1 MFEESVE
8 SFVAAWRAHA
18 APVELFSGVEG
29 TPLLECMAAGKVFH
43 LFERTAPYSAPVGPA
58 RVIIHPV
65 TEALEPLPSAQR
77 SLEVLGISRLRARG
91 QLVHW
96 RPPFAVVDVGVPL
109 VVGLFNA
116 LPAGMPLGEYVRF
129 DSQAPVHGFVL
140 PTERGAS
147 FPPAH
152 ADAL

>member
-1 MFEESVE
+1 MLEESVE
-8 SFVAAWRAHA
+8 SFVATWRAHA
-18 APVELFSGVEG
+18 ACVELFSGVEG
-29 TPLLECMAAGKVFH
+29 TPLLECMAAGRVFH
-43 LFERTAPYSAPVGPA
+43 LFERTAPYTAPVGPA

-77 SLEVLGISRLRARG
+77 SLEVVGISRLRARG

-109 VVGLFNA
+109 VVGLFT
-116 LPAGMPLGEYVRF
+116 GMLAEMSVGQYVAF

-140 PTERGAS
+140 PLERSAS